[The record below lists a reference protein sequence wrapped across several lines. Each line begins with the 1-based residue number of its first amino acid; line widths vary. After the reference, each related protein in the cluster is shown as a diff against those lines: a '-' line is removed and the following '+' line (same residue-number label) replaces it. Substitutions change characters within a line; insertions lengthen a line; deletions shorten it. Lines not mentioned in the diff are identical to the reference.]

1 MELGCDYDE
10 VTEVTEHGIPLSSLT
25 GKWPLEVHVNKVTY
39 VASVK
44 VPFYDPNNPVDGA
57 KQGREQFLKQM
68 RDDNGGYLGMG
79 YRGKFEKESNVP
91 DPYFKLC
98 PRFSNV
104 GYTAT

>member
-1 MELGCDYDE
+1 M
-10 VTEVTEHGIPLSSLT
+10 
-25 GKWPLEVHVNKVTY
+25 EVHVNKVTY

-79 YRGKFEKESNVP
+79 YRGKLEKESNVP

-104 GYTAT
+104 GYSDMKNGVRVGTTHHL

>member
-1 MELGCDYDE
+1 MELGCDFDD
-10 VTEVTEHGIPLSSLT
+10 VTEVTEQGTPLRSLI

-68 RDDNGGYLGMG
+68 RDDTG
-79 YRGKFEKESNVP
+79 
-91 DPYFKLC
+91 D
-98 PRFSNV
+98 
-104 GYTAT
+104 